1 MESKTQI
8 PAPETNKK
16 ALESLLDKMYIT
28 NVEKRLRQLNSP
40 SDNDRKRW
48 VWELIQ
54 NAKDTIAKDPNRSSI
69 DVRIEVTKDVNNN
82 DVVYFRHNGAPFTSE
97 ARLGL
102 LYKYSEDKENQESTG
117 RFGTGFLTTHCLSKV
132 VTIESNMYSDEACT
146 KLCGFS
152 VTMYRDGLIASDLID
167 GLRKMRESEVFYNET
182 FEWTTFIYQVS
193 SESGRQAIKLGLEN
207 FRENIAQ
214 TMLFC
219 KELTSVVVDDNGK
232 ITTIVRKPVVRLTDD
247 IYLSEFEILGENPH
261 TRRFIHT
268 SYADFNEN
276 LSKRYKAERKI
287 RIDAA
292 IEVDSE
298 NNLVK
303 SENGTSF
310 YCVMPLVGIEDQL
323 NEPLII
329 NSPDF
334 EPDEERQSLLL
345 SGLTWNEEK
354 NVITENGINRTIYE
368 YIFPLYDKIVNY
380 FTNNHYG
387 KMYILANGLNRTKP
401 HKNLD
406 REWYKQYVRNK
417 YREILMQYPVV
428 VAQDSSHKKLGDCII
443 VNEQVQEDEE
453 KIYQL
458 LQFIYPSKLV
468 KDNHEWASFLWK
480 EGLSIWNT
488 ELLCSDIEQKG
499 NWNNI
504 SLIGAELSAWY
515 NEFLSHI
522 SKYNE
527 LLLKEYALLPNMNG
541 VLQKRDTEDFKQG
554 EHINSFVI
562 DLLASLG
569 KDVKRSLLHEEIT
582 AVSLDSKY
590 NSQSYSADIN
600 KLAKAIIDNNSEVN
614 KIQKLLP
621 LISVVPD
628 NAEKYKQVF
637 LNHRNE
643 FFTICKALYQLS
655 EATTIC
661 DNNLLEG
668 AWKDLDEWIISNVLN
683 SLNSLGCLDKLPTG
697 LDAQWLNTA
706 IKSLHVQ
713 TEELNTY
720 AVLPN
725 QEGIF
730 CYQKD
735 LFEDSGIPQEL
746 KDSIFDTIG
755 ISYKNIL
762 LHKDIEASSFA
773 VNQKKTILEF
783 AHDLNDAI
791 APMPHHSCGNFFN
804 GEYHKFSQEAI
815 YAVATYMIRLL
826 PNNKE
831 TNLFKYQSSLLSTAQ
846 VIKIAEDIIGYIDFE
861 NDTLWHD
868 ISFYV
873 VCQIWETIEKHSTL
887 SELCEFV
894 GRGEADVIQLLNV
907 YYSYQDYAKINYES
921 NKVIPNQNGRLL
933 SKNDLY
939 KEESTI
945 NDTLKNVTAK
955 LSIVDDKVQ
964 DYRSLLLDRR
974 IDLKHEK
981 VLNEKTAYKLID
993 ESVDALYKIPSKWED
1008 ENYIAAS
1015 QMLIEDWGDK
1025 HKEAFEENFPRVFPN
1040 KEKILMNVVW
1050 KKEKRELMMTV
1061 SSQLSEEQLKVV
1073 IANSSEIGELSSK
1086 VKQLEDENEVLKNEL
1101 AKLGIDVSSIFSGD
1115 DVTVGTALNG
1125 NQLASQRQIEES
1137 NEAKQLV
1144 LSRLAKEGFDTSK
1157 ADSEYSVIR
1166 GITRNEINYPLVVKS
1181 CKNQEHR
1188 VWINPDEWQ
1197 ELFKPNSML
1206 WLHFGGGLIA
1216 PIKAYELFTYQDKL
1230 TLSFDTVNLMMDE
1243 RINKIMEVLHYF
1255 NKVNLNLATLNPNKQ
1270 RADKLDEYLFNDNN
1284 AQNSDLDTNVEI

>member
-1 MESKTQI
+1 MKTQI

-28 NVEKRLRQLNSP
+28 NVEKRLRQLNAP

-69 DVRIEVTKDVNNN
+69 DVRIEVTKDESNN

-167 GLRKMRESEVFYNET
+167 GLKKMRESEVFYNET

-219 KELTSVVVDDNGK
+219 KELASVVVDDNGK

-247 IYLSEFEILGENPH
+247 IYLSEFEISGENPH
-261 TRRFIHT
+261 TRRFVHT

-292 IEVDSE
+292 VEVDSE

-329 NSPDF
+329 NCPDF

-380 FTNNHYG
+380 FSNNHYG
-387 KMYILANGLNRTKP
+387 KMYILANGLNRTKT

-406 REWYKQYVRNK
+406 SEWYKQNVRNK

-428 VAQDSSHKKLGDCII
+428 VAQDSLCKKLEDCII
-443 VNEQVQEDEE
+443 VNEQVQENEE

-468 KDNHEWASFLWK
+468 KDNHEWASFLWR

-504 SLIGAELSAWY
+504 SLTGAELSAWY
-515 NEFLSHI
+515 NEFLGHI
-522 SKYNE
+522 SKHNE

-541 VLQKRDTEDFKQG
+541 VLQKKDTEDFKQG

-562 DLLASLG
+562 ALLASLG
-569 KDVKRSLLHEEIT
+569 KDVKPNLLHEEIT

-614 KIQKLLP
+614 KIQNLLP

-628 NAEKYKQVF
+628 NTEKYKQDF
-637 LNHRNE
+637 LNQRNE

-683 SLNSLGCLDKLPTG
+683 SLNSLGCLDKLPIG

-713 TEELNTY
+713 TEKLNTY

-725 QEGIF
+725 QDGRF
-730 CYQKD
+730 CYQKN

-791 APMPHHSCGNFFN
+791 APMPHHSWGNFFN
-804 GEYHKFSQEAI
+804 GAYHKFPQEAI

-873 VCQIWETIEKHSTL
+873 VCQIWETIEKYSTL
-887 SELCEFV
+887 SDLCKFV
-894 GRGEADVIQLLNV
+894 GRGESDVIQLLNV

-921 NKVIPNQNGRLL
+921 YKVIPNQNGRLL

-939 KEESTI
+939 KEDGVI
-945 NDTLKNVTAK
+945 NDTLKNIISK
-955 LSIVDDKVQ
+955 LSIVDGTVQ
-964 DYRSLLLDRR
+964 DYRNLLLDKR
-974 IDLKHEK
+974 IELKQEK
-981 VLNEKTAYKLID
+981 RLNEKDAYNLID
-993 ESVDALYKIPSKWED
+993 ESIDSLYQIPTKWED
-1008 ENYIAAS
+1008 ENYITAS

-1025 HKEAFEENFPRVFPN
+1025 HKGAFEENFPRVFPN

-1115 DVTVGTALNG
+1115 DVTVGTAFNG

-1144 LSRLAKEGFDTSK
+1144 LSRLVKEGFDTSK

-1284 AQNSDLDTNVEI
+1284 AQNSDLETNVEI